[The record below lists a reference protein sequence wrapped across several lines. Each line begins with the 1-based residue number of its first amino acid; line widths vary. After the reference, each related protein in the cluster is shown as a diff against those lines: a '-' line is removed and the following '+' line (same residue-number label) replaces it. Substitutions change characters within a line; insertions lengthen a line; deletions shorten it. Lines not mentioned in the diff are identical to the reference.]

1 MPKEIFKKSRMYR
14 TLKREIEI
22 HKQLKHDYIVRL
34 YTNLEDQHFYY
45 LVMEYIPKDNLFN
58 AIRKYRGYNEKK
70 AFWYFIQTVVGVY
83 FLHKNQFIHRDLK
96 PENLLIDN
104 ENRIKI
110 CDFGWTCEIDFE

>member
-58 AIRKYRGYNEKK
+58 AIRKYHLIYNPTMRNDHT
-70 AFWYFIQTVVGVY
+70 YTSR
-83 FLHKNQFIHRDLK
+83 FLRNATKLPYINI
-96 PENLLIDN
+96 
-104 ENRIKI
+104 
-110 CDFGWTCEIDFE
+110 